1 MGPPESSHGTT
12 CARRLPYDTTGKRR
26 AAHSWVGHKGVWR
39 GCDATQVERPGIN
52 SIVPCTDRHV
62 QIAMCLHVC
71 ACQAGRS
78 MYKSEQ
84 HTMCRAV
91 SNKSEG
97 VHFHSHHPIRPAA
110 CPAPMQNSDGRQ
122 QGQQKSCRIKTSN
135 RLKKSQRG
143 MASPSGTQARPH
155 APPANTLAH
164 CSAVIR
170 LSQTQLATLAPKA
183 QVLGR
188 NNCSPTAGSAW
199 QRTPAKHL
207 LAYRPTPGQRRE
219 NEQLPLGR

>member
-1 MGPPESSHGTT
+1 
-12 CARRLPYDTTGKRR
+12 
-26 AAHSWVGHKGVWR
+26 
-39 GCDATQVERPGIN
+39 
-52 SIVPCTDRHV
+52 
-62 QIAMCLHVC
+62 
-71 ACQAGRS
+71 

-97 VHFHSHHPIRPAA
+97 VHFSHIIQLGQLHVPHLCRTPGE
-110 CPAPMQNSDGRQ
+110 SDGRQ

-135 RLKKSQRG
+135 RLKISQRG

-219 NEQLPLGR
+219 NEQLPFGR